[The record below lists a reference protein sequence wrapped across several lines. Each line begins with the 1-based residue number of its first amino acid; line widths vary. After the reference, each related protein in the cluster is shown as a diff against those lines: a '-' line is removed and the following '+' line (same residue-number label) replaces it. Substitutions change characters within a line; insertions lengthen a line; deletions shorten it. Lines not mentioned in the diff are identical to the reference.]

1 MGTAADNSPEN
12 RMHLGASPPDA
23 SPPEDLHSA
32 CIEQD
37 LQAASLASQAES
49 TARQAAQRKLA
60 QWGYLIRTQPGFSE
74 EAFIAA
80 EIQRSAA
87 LKRSS
92 ASLPGHNSRSASSLN
107 GVATVLR

>member
-1 MGTAADNSPEN
+1 MGTAADNSPGN
-12 RMHLGASPPDA
+12 RMHPGASPPDA
-23 SPPEDLHSA
+23 SPDEDLHSA
-32 CIEQD
+32 CIELD
-37 LQAASLASQAES
+37 VQAES
-49 TARQAAQRKLA
+49 AARQAAQRKLA

-74 EAFIAA
+74 ESFIAA

-92 ASLPGHNSRSASSLN
+92 ASLPGHNSRSPSALN